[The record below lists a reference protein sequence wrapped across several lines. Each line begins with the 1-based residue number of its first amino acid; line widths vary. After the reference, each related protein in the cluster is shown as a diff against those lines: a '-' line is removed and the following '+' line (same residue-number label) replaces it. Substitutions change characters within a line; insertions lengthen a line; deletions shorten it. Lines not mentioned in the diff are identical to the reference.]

1 MSNLENPVPAELFTV
16 ANTLHLFCYYFISVS
31 RIDGIR
37 TCLEDYIEEINVKSD
52 AEKMKYY
59 QISKIIIALYYC

>member
-1 MSNLENPVPAELFTV
+1 MSNWGNPVPAEFFTV
-16 ANTLHLFCYYFISVS
+16 ANTLHFFCYYFISIS

-52 AEKMKYY
+52 AEKMKCY
-59 QISKIIIALYYC
+59 